1 MFLPLVKGLPP
12 AQENHNIHEIS
23 MLATKMKKCNM
34 AGFIF
39 LLLLVDGIGVG
50 VGVAVSKERGSIVD
64 PTPDNGTFSQK
75 FDGILEKAIQL
86 YTTVLNKLEKLDK
99 PKRNSSSGC
108 HSTCMIPQVEVFLIK
123 GICLVRITLSCWL
136 VRKRQ
141 FPWNQALDL
150 EDLRCLTNRC
160 TVTEK
165 LKHGHVVC
173 GVPKN
178 YENNSTCQVHGRL
191 WARKCFFGVKNSCL
205 GALLHGA

>member
-86 YTTVLNKLEKLDK
+86 YTTVLKQTRKTGQTKKELIFRMPLNMHD
-99 PKRNSSSGC
+99 PSS
-108 HSTCMIPQVEVFLIK
+108 
-123 GICLVRITLSCWL
+123 
-136 VRKRQ
+136 
-141 FPWNQALDL
+141 
-150 EDLRCLTNRC
+150 
-160 TVTEK
+160 
-165 LKHGHVVC
+165 
-173 GVPKN
+173 
-178 YENNSTCQVHGRL
+178 
-191 WARKCFFGVKNSCL
+191 
-205 GALLHGA
+205 